1 MLHMRTIDQTMEHI
15 RATDP
20 ETALTKTALRR
31 MVVSGRIPSVRVGP
45 KYLIALEN
53 LDAYLRAAE
62 SGAEPEGP
70 ERRGEIRRIDGRP
83 DR

>member
-1 MLHMRTIDQTMEHI
+1 MRMRTIDQAYAELL
-15 RATDP
+15 AADP
-20 ETALTKTALRR
+20 HCALAKTALRR

-62 SGAEPEGP
+62 SGAEPESP